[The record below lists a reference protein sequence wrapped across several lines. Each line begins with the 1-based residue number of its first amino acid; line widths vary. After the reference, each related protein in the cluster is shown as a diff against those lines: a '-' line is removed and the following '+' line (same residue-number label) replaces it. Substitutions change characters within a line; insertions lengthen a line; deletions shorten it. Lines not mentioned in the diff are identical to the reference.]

1 MKRFFLLGV
10 LAFALILVGL
20 GAMRGG
26 LLLLALPLLLYL
38 GAGLLWGP
46 QRPAL
51 LISRRLQ
58 HGRFFAGDP
67 VHVTLEV
74 VNDGL
79 PLEQVGIEDPV
90 GQCFEVREGET
101 RLLTALPAGGRA
113 EISYTVSARRGQYR
127 FPDVLVTA
135 SDNLGLFR
143 WQGRIEVP
151 TRLVVYPE
159 LPRFRRVRI
168 RPARTLAY
176 AGPVPARRGG
186 AGIEFF
192 GLRAY
197 QPGDPL
203 RWINWKASSRHEQAL
218 FTNEYEQDRMANIGL
233 ILDTRLRSDIRR
245 EQEALFEYAVQATA
259 GLAGAFLDDG
269 NRVGLLLYGRVM
281 DWTFPGYGKVQRER
295 ILAALARAQPGES
308 MVFDRLDNLPVRFFP
323 PRSQL
328 ILVSPLFPDDLP
340 TLVRLRAR
348 GYALLVVSPDP
359 VSFEQRGAPA
369 EGPRALGGRIA
380 RVERDVLLRR
390 LRQAGI
396 QVLDWPVERP
406 LDAVVRAAL
415 TPAPS
420 WHRAVGVEL

>member
-10 LAFALILVGL
+10 LAFGLILVGL
-20 GAMRGG
+20 GAMQGG

-58 HGRFFAGDP
+58 RGRFFAGDP

-79 PLEQVGIEDPV
+79 PLEQVRIEDAV
-90 GQCFEVREGET
+90 GQHFEVLEGET

-113 EISYTVSARRGQYR
+113 EISYTVAARRGQYR

-143 WQGRIEVP
+143 WQGGMEVP

-159 LPRFRRVRI
+159 VPRFRRLRI
-168 RPARTLAY
+168 RPAQTLAY

-186 AGIEFF
+186 PGIEFF
-192 GLRAY
+192 GLRGY

-218 FTNEYEQDRMANIGL
+218 FTNEYEQDRVANVGI

-245 EQEALFEYAVQATA
+245 GQDALFEHAVRAAA
-259 GLAGAFLDDG
+259 GLAGAFLNDG
-269 NRVGLLLYGRVM
+269 NRVGLLLYGRVL
-281 DWTFPGYGKVQRER
+281 DWTFPGYGKVQQER
-295 ILAALARAQPGES
+295 ILAVLARAQPGES

-323 PRSQL
+323 PHSQL
-328 ILVSPLFPDDLP
+328 ILVSPLFPDDP
-340 TLVRLRAR
+340 STLVHLRAR

-359 VSFEQRGAPA
+359 VSFEQGAAPESA
-369 EGPRALGGRIA
+369 AGALGGRIA
-380 RVERDVLLRR
+380 RVERTVLLQR

-406 LDAVVRAAL
+406 LDAVARAAL
-415 TPAPS
+415 THAPS
-420 WHRAVGVEL
+420 WYRAVGVEL